1 MSRRARR
8 QSASRMRKSKP
19 LAMVLIGA
27 GLVILGFT
35 GLLLFTRSD
44 STAAEERSA
53 IPLRV
58 DFPAPELAL
67 HDLQG
72 KAVSLT
78 DYRGQV
84 VLVNNWA
91 IWCPPCKAEMPTLQ
105 AYFEDYRQQGFT
117 IVAIESGDPAR
128 QVAEFAESY
137 NLTFDIWLDPTQQAL
152 LAFRNPGLPSSY
164 VVDREGKVRLAW
176 TGAISRKMLEQYVT
190 PLLEE

>member
-1 MSRRARR
+1 MSRRTRR
-8 QSASRMRKSKP
+8 QSARTEKSKP
-19 LAMVLIGA
+19 LALVLIGA

-35 GLLLFTRSD
+35 GLLLFTRSA

-53 IPLRV
+53 IPISV
-58 DFPAPELAL
+58 EFPAPELAL

-72 KAVSLT
+72 KPVSLA

-128 QVAEFAESY
+128 QVAEFVESY

-152 LAFRNPGLPSSY
+152 LVFRNPGLPSSY
-164 VVDREGKVRLAW
+164 VVDRDGKVRLAW